1 MVQNGIALTIN
12 DDGTVLACETYRFA
26 NGVEDNRQHTD
37 WILDDLAVTT
47 LAERRLMLNNPFKNS
62 RPRGRL
68 GGGTLSYGRV
78 PGLKKVSGGGAI
90 PCSFSRRRQ
99 SSILV
104 PRLCWTSGS

>member
-47 LAERRLMLNNPFKNS
+47 LAERRLMLEKYAPQLAPGYFTAQADRVVRLVDRDGDGTAYPRTRRLHS
-62 RPRGRL
+62 REM
-68 GGGTLSYGRV
+68 
-78 PGLKKVSGGGAI
+78 
-90 PCSFSRRRQ
+90 
-99 SSILV
+99 
-104 PRLCWTSGS
+104 